1 MKQAVQLLPSLVFD
15 GTCDEAMKF
24 YKSVFG
30 GELVVNYYRDM
41 YEMPENEAHKVMH
54 AELDTEFM
62 TLFAGDTVPGATT
75 TFGDNVRVCLAGS
88 DVAKL
93 GAYFSAL
100 ACSRTSSVRTGWWP
114 AAHRLPYGQ
123 QKPVAVPRAFCLRAG
138 HFGQLDQ
145 VAVGVIQHG

>member
-54 AELDTEFM
+54 AELDNDFM

-75 TFGDNVRVCLAGS
+75 TFGDNVRVCVAGS
-88 DVAKL
+88 DVAKIGTFFNTLAEGGSVFMPFEKQAWGQEL
-93 GAYFSAL
+93 GMLTDKFGTHWMMA
-100 ACSRTSSVRTGWWP
+100 SR
-114 AAHRLPYGQ
+114 A
-123 QKPVAVPRAFCLRAG
+123 
-138 HFGQLDQ
+138 
-145 VAVGVIQHG
+145 